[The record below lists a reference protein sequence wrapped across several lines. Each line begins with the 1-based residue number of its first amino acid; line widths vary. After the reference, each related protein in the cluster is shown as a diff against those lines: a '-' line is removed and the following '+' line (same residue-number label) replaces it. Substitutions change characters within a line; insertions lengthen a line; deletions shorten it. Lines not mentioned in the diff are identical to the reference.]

1 MVTKKNNYSAKDIE
15 VLEGLAPVR
24 KRPGMYIGG
33 TDETAYHH
41 LANEIIDNC
50 MDEVVAGEAS
60 EITVILNKNGS
71 LTIMDNGRGIPV
83 DKHPKKNK
91 SALEVVMT
99 TLHSGGKFREDGVY
113 TTSAGLH
120 GVGLSVVNALSSKMK
135 VEVFK
140 KKKIHFQDYS
150 RGKALGKLIQKGT
163 FPSLHGTRVTF
174 LPDEEIFG
182 KDLKFIPA
190 TIYETCRNKAF
201 LFKGVKIYWECDKN
215 LLSRKESLP
224 SKETL
229 FYPEG
234 LEQYL
239 KSKLQNSK
247 KIHDKPCSLKGDFED
262 KKGKVEFA
270 IQWHDNKINFTKSFA
285 NTVPT
290 SNGGTHESG
299 FRAGIAKA
307 IRKFAKLKKN
317 KTVIKAS
324 QEDIFNNA
332 SYIISVFVGNP
343 EFEGQTKNK
352 LSSAFVLKYCDQS
365 ISTLFEDWL
374 NRNSK
379 AAKSILN
386 FIEEKIRER
395 NLYELNDNVERQT
408 SFRKIRLPGKLAD
421 CASDKTEGTELFIV
435 EGDSAGGS
443 AKQARDRYTQA
454 ILPLRGKILNVKNSN
469 TAKIL
474 ANTEIGN
481 LLQALGCQRGNKYLP
496 KDLRYEKIIIMTD
509 ADVDGDH
516 ISTLLLT
523 FFFIEMPELIKDGR
537 LFMAVPPLYKISSG
551 SQTFYVRDDKAKDKI
566 VKSFKKNAKIEIGR
580 FKGLGEMMPAQL
592 KETTMNKDTRSL
604 IKVSVPINKT
614 KYKITS
620 KLVNDLMGKDAE
632 LRLKFISENAGK
644 ILNLDI

>member
-1 MVTKKNNYSAKDIE
+1 MVNKKNNYSAKDIE

-71 LTIMDNGRGIPV
+71 LTIMDNGRGIPI

-91 SALEVVMT
+91 TALEVVMT
-99 TLHSGGKFREDGVY
+99 TLHSGGKFKEDGVY

-140 KKKIHFQDYS
+140 KKKIYFQDYS
-150 RGKALGKLIQKGT
+150 RGKPLNKLIQKGSFSIT
-163 FPSLHGTRVTF
+163 SGTRVTF
-174 LPDEEIFG
+174 LPDDEIFG
-182 KDLKFIPA
+182 KDLKFIPSR
-190 TIYETCRNKAF
+190 IYETCRNKAF
-201 LFKGVKIYWECDKN
+201 LFKGVKINWECDKN
-215 LLSRKESLP
+215 LLNRKDSIP
-224 SKETL
+224 NKDTL

-239 KSKLQNSK
+239 RSELENAKT
-247 KIHDKPCSLKGDFED
+247 IHDKPSSLKGEFEE
-262 KKGKVEFA
+262 KKGKVEFV
-270 IQWHDNKINFTKSFA
+270 IQWHDNKNNFTRSFA

-290 SNGGTHESG
+290 VNGGTHESG

-307 IRKFAKLKKN
+307 IRKYAKLKNN

-324 QEDIFNNA
+324 QDDIFNNA
-332 SYIISVFVGNP
+332 SYIVSVFIGNP

-352 LSSAFVLKYCDQS
+352 LSSGFVLKYCDQTA
-365 ISTLFEDWL
+365 STLFEDWL
-374 NRNSK
+374 NRNAK
-379 AAKSILN
+379 AAKSIIS

-474 ANTEIGN
+474 ANTEISN
-481 LLQALGCQRGNKYLP
+481 LLQALGCQRGKNYNR
-496 KDLRYEKIIIMTD
+496 KDLRYEKVIIMTD

-523 FFFIEMPELIKDGR
+523 FFFVEMPELIKDGR
-537 LFMAVPPLYKISSG
+537 LYMAVPPLYKITTG
-551 SQTFYVRDDKAKDKI
+551 SQSYYVEDDKEKDKLI
-566 VKSFKKNAKIEIGR
+566 KNLKKNAKVEISR

-592 KETTMNKDTRSL
+592 KETTMNKESRNL
-604 IKVSVPINKT
+604 IKVSVPTNKA
-614 KYKITS
+614 KYKVTS
-620 KLVNDLMGKDAE
+620 KLVNDLMGKDAD

-644 ILNLDI
+644 SLNLDI

>member
-1 MVTKKNNYSAKDIE
+1 MVSKKNNYSAKDIE

-71 LTIMDNGRGIPV
+71 LTIMDNGRGIPI

-91 SALEVVMT
+91 TALEVVMT
-99 TLHSGGKFREDGVY
+99 TLHSGGKFKEDGVY
-113 TTSAGLH
+113 TASAGLH

-140 KKKIHFQDYS
+140 KKKIYFQDYS
-150 RGKALGKLIQKGT
+150 RGKPLNKLTQKGSSSIT
-163 FPSLHGTRVTF
+163 NGTRVTF
-174 LPDEEIFG
+174 LPDDEIFG
-182 KDLKFIPA
+182 KDLKFIPSR
-190 TIYETCRNKAF
+190 IYETCRNKAF
-201 LFKGVKIYWECDKN
+201 LFKGVKINWECDKS
-215 LLSRKESLP
+215 LLNRKDSIP
-224 SKETL
+224 NKDTL

-239 KSKLQNSK
+239 RSELENAKT
-247 KIHDKPCSLKGDFED
+247 IHDKPSSLKGEFEE
-262 KKGKVEFA
+262 KKGKVEFV
-270 IQWHDNKINFTKSFA
+270 IQWHDNKNNFTRSFA

-290 SNGGTHESG
+290 VNGGTHESG

-307 IRKFAKLKKN
+307 IRKYAKLKNN

-324 QEDIFNNA
+324 QDDIFNNA
-332 SYIISVFVGNP
+332 SYIVSVFIGNP

-352 LSSAFVLKYCDQS
+352 LSSAFVLKYCDQTA
-365 ISTLFEDWL
+365 STLFEDWL
-374 NRNSK
+374 NRNAK
-379 AAKSILN
+379 AAKSIIT

-474 ANTEIGN
+474 ANTEISN
-481 LLQALGCQRGNKYLP
+481 LLQALGCQRGKNYNR
-496 KDLRYEKIIIMTD
+496 KDLRYEKVIIMTD

-523 FFFIEMPELIKDGR
+523 FFFVEMPELIKDGR
-537 LFMAVPPLYKISSG
+537 LYMAVPPLYKITTG
-551 SQTFYVRDDKAKDKI
+551 SQSYYVKDDKEKDKLI
-566 VKSFKKNAKIEIGR
+566 KNLKKNAKVEISR

-592 KETTMNKDTRSL
+592 KETTMNKESRNL
-604 IKVSVPINKT
+604 IKVSVPTNKA
-614 KYKITS
+614 KYKVTS
-620 KLVNDLMGKDAE
+620 KLVNDLMGKDAD

-644 ILNLDI
+644 SLNLDI

>member
-1 MVTKKNNYSAKDIE
+1 
-15 VLEGLAPVR
+15 
-24 KRPGMYIGG
+24 
-33 TDETAYHH
+33 
-41 LANEIIDNC
+41 
-50 MDEVVAGEAS
+50 
-60 EITVILNKNGS
+60 
-71 LTIMDNGRGIPV
+71 MDNGRGIPI

-99 TLHSGGKFREDGVY
+99 TLHSGGKFKEDGVY

-150 RGKALGKLIQKGT
+150 RGKALNKLTQKGT

-182 KDLKFIPA
+182 KDLKFIPSKV
-190 TIYETCRNKAF
+190 YETCRNKAF

-239 KSKLQNSK
+239 KSELENAK
-247 KIHDKPCSLKGDFED
+247 KIHEKPCSLKGDFED

-270 IQWHDNKINFTKSFA
+270 VQWHDNKTNFTKSFA

-307 IRKFAKLKKN
+307 IRKYAKLKNN

-332 SYIISVFVGNP
+332 SYIVSVFIGNP

-365 ISTLFEDWL
+365 VSTLFEDWL

-379 AAKSILN
+379 AAKSVLT

-523 FFFIEMPELIKDGR
+523 FFCYR
-537 LFMAVPPLYKISSG
+537 NARAYKGWKIIYGSS
-551 SQTFYVRDDKAKDKI
+551 
-566 VKSFKKNAKIEIGR
+566 
-580 FKGLGEMMPAQL
+580 P
-592 KETTMNKDTRSL
+592 SL
-604 IKVSVPINKT
+604 QNIFWFSN
-614 KYKITS
+614 
-620 KLVNDLMGKDAE
+620 LLRERRQGK
-632 LRLKFISENAGK
+632 R
-644 ILNLDI
+644 

>member
-1 MVTKKNNYSAKDIE
+1 MVSKKNNYSAKDIE

-71 LTIMDNGRGIPV
+71 LTIMDNGRGIPI

-91 SALEVVMT
+91 TALEVVMT
-99 TLHSGGKFREDGVY
+99 TLHSGGKFKEDGVY

-120 GVGLSVVNALSSKMK
+120 GVGLPVVNALSSKMK

-140 KKKIHFQDYS
+140 KKKIYFQDYS
-150 RGKALGKLIQKGT
+150 RGKPINKLIQKGSSSIT
-163 FPSLHGTRVTF
+163 NGTRVTF
-174 LPDEEIFG
+174 LPDDEIFG
-182 KDLKFIPA
+182 KDLKFIPSR
-190 TIYETCRNKAF
+190 IYETCRNKAF
-201 LFKGVKIYWECDKN
+201 LFKGVKINWECDKS
-215 LLSRKESLP
+215 LLNRKDSIP
-224 SKETL
+224 NKDTL

-239 KSKLQNSK
+239 RSELENAKT
-247 KIHDKPCSLKGDFED
+247 IHDKPSSLKGEFEE
-262 KKGKVEFA
+262 KKGKVEFV
-270 IQWHDNKINFTKSFA
+270 IQWHDNKNNFTRSFA

-290 SNGGTHESG
+290 VNGGTHESG

-307 IRKFAKLKKN
+307 IRKYAKLKNN

-324 QEDIFNNA
+324 QDDIFNNA
-332 SYIISVFVGNP
+332 SYIISIFIGNP

-352 LSSAFVLKYCDQS
+352 LSSAFVLKYCDQTL
-365 ISTLFEDWL
+365 STVFEDWL
-374 NRNSK
+374 NRNAK
-379 AAKSILN
+379 AGKSIIN

-474 ANTEIGN
+474 ANTEISN
-481 LLQALGCQRGNKYLP
+481 LLQALGCQRGKNYNR
-496 KDLRYEKIIIMTD
+496 KDLRYEKVIIMTD

-523 FFFIEMPELIKDGR
+523 FFFVEMPELIKDGR
-537 LFMAVPPLYKISSG
+537 LYMAVPPLYKITTG
-551 SQTFYVRDDKAKDKI
+551 SQSYYVKDDKEKDKLI
-566 VKSFKKNAKIEIGR
+566 KNLKKNAKVEISR

-592 KETTMNKDTRSL
+592 KETTMNKESRNL
-604 IKVSVPINKT
+604 IKVSVPTNKA
-614 KYKITS
+614 KYKVTS
-620 KLVNDLMGKDAE
+620 KLVNDLMGKDAD
-632 LRLKFISENAGK
+632 LRVKFISENAGK
-644 ILNLDI
+644 SLNLDI

>member
-1 MVTKKNNYSAKDIE
+1 MVTKKSNYSAKDIE

-71 LTIMDNGRGIPV
+71 LTIADNGRGIPI

-91 SALEVVMT
+91 TALEVVMT
-99 TLHSGGKFREDGVY
+99 TLHSGGKFKEDGVY
-113 TTSAGLH
+113 STSAGLH

-140 KKKIHFQDYS
+140 KKKIYFQDYS
-150 RGKALGKLIQKGT
+150 RGKPLNKLTQKGT
-163 FPSLHGTRVTF
+163 SSTANGTRVTF

-182 KDLKFIPA
+182 KELKFIPSK
-190 TIYETCRNKAF
+190 IYETCRNKAF
-201 LFKGVKIYWECDKN
+201 LFKGVKINWECDKS
-215 LLSRKESLP
+215 LLNRKDSLP
-224 SKETL
+224 SKDTL

-239 KSKLQNSK
+239 RSELENAK
-247 KIHDKPCSLKGDFED
+247 KIHDKPSFLKGDFED
-262 KKGKVEFA
+262 KKGKVEFV
-270 IQWHDNKINFTKSFA
+270 IQWHDNKNNFTKSFA

-290 SNGGTHESG
+290 ANGGTHESG

-307 IRKFAKLKKN
+307 IRKFAKVKNN

-324 QEDIFNNA
+324 QDDIFNNA
-332 SYIISVFVGNP
+332 SYIVSVFIGNP
-343 EFEGQTKNK
+343 EFEGQTKNR
-352 LSSAFVLKYCDQS
+352 LSSAFVLKYCDQTV
-365 ISTLFEDWL
+365 STLFEDWL

-379 AAKSILN
+379 AAKSIID

-469 TAKIL
+469 TSKIL
-474 ANTEIGN
+474 ANTEISN
-481 LLQALGCQRGNKYLP
+481 LLQALGCQRGKNYNR

-537 LFMAVPPLYKISSG
+537 LFMAVPPLYKITAGAQS
-551 SQTFYVRDDKAKDKI
+551 FYVKDDKEKDKI
-566 VKSFKKNAKIEIGR
+566 VKGVKKNAKIEISR

-592 KETTMNKDTRSL
+592 KETTMNKETRAL
-604 IKVSVPINKT
+604 IKVCVPTNKA
-614 KYKITS
+614 KYKVTS
-620 KLVNDLMGKDAE
+620 KLVNDLMGKDAD

-644 ILNLDI
+644 SLNLDI